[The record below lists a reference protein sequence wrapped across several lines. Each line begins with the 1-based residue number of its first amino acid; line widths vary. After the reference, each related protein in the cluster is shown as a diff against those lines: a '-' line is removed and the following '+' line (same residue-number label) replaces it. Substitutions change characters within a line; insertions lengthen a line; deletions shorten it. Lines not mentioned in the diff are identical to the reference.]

1 MASAPKTNRYDDRNG
16 GNFALRSRVDNRLAA
31 LETYRWSWWTHW
43 AELAR
48 YIIPRRYIYLVT
60 PNQWNR
66 GSPINQAIIDST
78 AAVALRILKSG
89 MMSGITSPS
98 RPWFVLTS
106 PDKEV
111 AEDYDCKLWFEE
123 TASRMMRV
131 MAGSNYYTAK
141 AQQYEDLALFGTA
154 PMIIYEDNDTVI
166 RCYNPCAG
174 EYYAACGARF
184 SVDTLYRKFTMTVQQ
199 VVDEFGLENVTQAV
213 RTGWE
218 SKGAGLDREIIV
230 AHAIEPNPDYVSDP
244 GHPGPGGASR
254 GFKWREIYW
263 EWGSGKESILR
274 VRGFSEI
281 PFGCPRWDVTGN
293 DAYGRSPGMDALG
306 DVKQLQLEQ
315 KRKAQGIDKM
325 VNPPMVA
332 SASMKNEPA
341 SLLPGA
347 VTYVPELTTAE
358 GFKPVYIVNPDLRGL
373 MEDIQECQSRIKNV
387 FFNDIF
393 LMISQLDTVRT
404 ATEIDARRSEQLIQ
418 LGPVLERFENEG
430 LAPDIQRIFGIMMRA
445 GLLPRMPDLL
455 RQRPQ
460 IKVDYVSMLAQ
471 AQAAADSAS
480 IERILQVIGGVSAIR
495 PEAVDKINI
504 DETIDV
510 YGEKIRV
517 PTKILNSAAMVAQMR
532 QQRQQAKDQEQAM
545 QVAQAGVAGA
555 KVLSETDLG
564 GGQSVL
570 SSMLQGSQL

>member
-1 MASAPKTNRYDDRNG
+1 MAKQPKPSSD
-16 GNFALRSRVDNRLAA
+16 GNSRTFDLRSRVDNRLNS
-31 LETYRWSWWTHW
+31 LETYRWSWWVHW
-43 AELAR
+43 RELAL
-48 YIIPRRYIYLVT
+48 YMIPRRYLYLIT
-60 PNQWNR
+60 PNQFNR
-66 GSPINQAIIDST
+66 GSPINQNIIDST
-78 AAVALRILKSG
+78 AQVAIRVLTSG

-98 RPWFVLTS
+98 RPWFALTS
-106 PDKEV
+106 PDDEV
-111 AEDYDCKLWFEE
+111 AEDYECKLWFEDVQG
-123 TASRMMRV
+123 RMMRV

-141 AQQYEDLALFGTA
+141 AQQYEDNAVFGTA
-154 PMIIYEDNDTVI
+154 PMIIYEDNDSVI

-184 SVDTLYRKFTMTVQQ
+184 AVDTLYRKFTMTAQQ
-199 VVDEFGLENVTQAV
+199 VVDEFGLENVSPSV
-213 RTGWE
+213 KNLWDSR
-218 SKGAGLDREIIV
+218 GAGLDSEIVI
-230 AHAIEPNPDYVSDP
+230 AHAIEPNPAYVSDP
-244 GHPGPGGASR
+244 AHPGPGGATR
-254 GFKWREIYW
+254 GFRWREIYW
-263 EWGSGKESILR
+263 EWGSGKQYVLR
-274 VRGFSEI
+274 ERGFFEQ
-281 PFGCPRWDVTGN
+281 PFSCPRWNVTGN

-315 KRKAQGIDKM
+315 KRKAQAIDKM

-332 SASMKNEPA
+332 SAAMKNEPA
-341 SLLPGA
+341 ALTPGA
-347 VTYVPELTTAE
+347 ITYTSELTNGE
-358 GFKPVYIVNPDLRGL
+358 GFKPVYQVNPDLRGM

-387 FFNDIF
+387 FFNDVF
-393 LMISQLDTVRT
+393 LMINQLDTVRT

-430 LAPDIQRIFGIMMRA
+430 LAPDIQRIFGIMLRA

-460 IKVDYVSMLAQ
+460 IKIEYSSMLAQ
-471 AQAAADSAS
+471 AQQAADSAS
-480 IERILQVIGGVSAIR
+480 IERILQVIGGLAALR

-517 PTKILNSAAMVAQMR
+517 PTKILNSDDMVAVMR
-532 QQRQQAKDQEQAM
+532 QQRAQQQQQEQAM
-545 QVAQAGVAGA
+545 QVAQAGVQGA

-570 SSMLQGSQL
+570 SAMLQGTQL